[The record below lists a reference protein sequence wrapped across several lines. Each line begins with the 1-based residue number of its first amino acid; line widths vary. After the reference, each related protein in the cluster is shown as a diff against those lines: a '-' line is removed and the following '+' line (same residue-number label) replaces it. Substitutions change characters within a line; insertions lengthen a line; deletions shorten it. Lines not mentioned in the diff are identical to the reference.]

1 MHKCKWLTGAFMMML
16 PWLSFADASLTLSG
30 QVVVSPCTVD
40 TDTVNKT
47 VDLGTLQ
54 RRDLQTAGEGGEWQ
68 DFDLLLT
75 NWPAGT
81 TKVRATVSGTP
92 DPQDATA
99 WKNSGTS
106 TNMALRIASRDRS
119 QIVAPGDSLTQNV
132 NISTRSASFPLS
144 ARMFTPQGSAT
155 AGTFQSVMNVDFT
168 WQ

>member
-1 MHKCKWLTGAFMMML
+1 MQRSKWLGGAMMLML
-16 PWLSFADASLTLSG
+16 PWLSFADASLALTG
-30 QVVVSPCTVD
+30 NVVASPCTVD
-40 TDTVNKT
+40 INTVNKI
-47 VDLGTLQ
+47 VELGTAQ

-75 NWPAGT
+75 QCPSGT
-81 TKVRATVSGTP
+81 TKVTATLSGAV
-92 DPQDATA
+92 DPQEPSA

-119 QIVAPGDSLTQNV
+119 KAIAPGDLLDENV
-132 NISTRSASFPLS
+132 NLSTRSAVFLLS
-144 ARMFTPQGSAT
+144 ARMFTPQGGAT

>member
-1 MHKCKWLTGAFMMML
+1 MHKRKWLVGAFMMML

-30 QVVVSPCTVD
+30 KVVASPCTVD

-47 VDLGTLQ
+47 VELGSLQ

-75 NWPAGT
+75 NCPAGT
-81 TKVRATVSGTP
+81 TKVTATVSGMP

-119 QIVAPGDSLTQNV
+119 QAFAPGGSLDQNV

-155 AGTFQSVMNVDFT
+155 AGTFQSIMNVEFT